1 MSFAKNI
8 LLLGPGI
15 GLTVS
20 IAVFASLLFHLTGN
34 ILPAMTISILIGIL
48 LGNIIKIP
56 NLMRAGIIFSL
67 RNILRLA
74 VIFLG
79 FRITFQ
85 EIIEIGLAGLAINMS
100 VVILTFF
107 FAMWLSLKIFKL
119 DRELAYLIAAGSSIC
134 GASAILATAPILKS
148 QNHNNTIA
156 VAIVTIF
163 GTMSMFSYPLLFQFG
178 FLPGLNE
185 ITLGVF
191 VGASIHEIGQVISA
205 GFAVSTISGNT
216 ALLVK
221 LARVMLLAPFLV
233 ILSICTL
240 RKYEYTNNL
249 SERIQFPWFVL
260 FFILV
265 SALTSFYQIPAA
277 IQKSFS
283 QIGLNLMLVSM
294 AALGLETNLKKVFQ
308 VGAKPLYVGFLL
320 TLFLFTIGFILTAI
334 IY

>member
-1 MSFAKNI
+1 MIFFKS
-8 LLLGPGI
+8 LLLLSPGI
-15 GLTVS
+15 GFCLL
-20 IAVFASLLFHLTGN
+20 IAWAANIIYNLTGN
-34 ILPAMTISILIGIL
+34 NIPAMTLAILIGIIF
-48 LGNIIKIP
+48 GNTIKIP
-56 NLMRAGIIFSL
+56 NIMKVGILFSL

-85 EIIEIGLAGLAINMS
+85 EIIEIGLAGIVISLL

-107 FAMWLSLKIFKL
+107 FAMWLSLKVFKL
-119 DRELAYLIAAGSSIC
+119 ERELAYLIAAGSSIC
-134 GASAILATAPILKS
+134 GASAILATAPIIKS

-156 VAIVTIF
+156 VALVTVF
-163 GTMSMFSYPLLFQFG
+163 GSISMFSYPILFQFG

-185 ITLGVF
+185 ISLGVF

-221 LARVMLLAPFLV
+221 LARVMLLAPFLF
-233 ILSICTL
+233 ILSFYIAKKSQFKLNQTD
-240 RKYEYTNNL
+240 K
-249 SERIQFPWFVL
+249 IKFPWFVL
-260 FFILV
+260 FFIGISV
-265 SALTSFYQIPAA
+265 INSFYQIPT
-277 IQKSFS
+277 IMRDSLS
-283 QIGLNLMLVSM
+283 QIGMNLMSVSM
-294 AALGLETNLKKVFQ
+294 AALGLETNFKKILQ

-320 TLFLFTIGFILTAI
+320 SLFLFTIGFILTAV